1 VRDAGGVPV
10 KEVFG
15 RVSLGLILDATVYP
29 EIFAQLIKGAAHALP
44 LTRVAARR
52 GLSPLRGARQSSR

>member
-1 VRDAGGVPV
+1 VL
-10 KEVFG
+10 G

-29 EIFAQLIKGAAHALP
+29 EILAQLIKGAAHALP